1 MLSNN
6 MGKLT
11 GQIKHMSDVHG
22 GKNGG
27 RVYKYIGVSVKRDR
41 PNQDGKFNF
50 DYINLTIWQKGDDPE
65 TYFNH
70 IDYLKKDDM
79 VDVEYTVR
87 TSSYESNG
95 QQQFRMELV
104 LTDIRPLPIVTLGP
118 LKQSLVGID
127 NVDYS
132 KLGEAKG
139 MDFKAEPNQVVTQST
154 QQQQQVTVETESAPQ
169 PPQQQHNRAE
179 QKNVSIDMNATLS
192 TNQVQPTTPV
202 REEAKP
208 KANGGFRF
216 IPDN

>member
-70 IDYLKKDDM
+70 VDYLKKDDM

-132 KLGEAKG
+132 RLGEAKD
-139 MDFKAEPNQVVTQST
+139 MDFKAEPNQLSNQST
-154 QQQQQVTVETESAPQ
+154 QQQHVEAESK
-169 PPQQQHNRAE
+169 PQQNHAN

-192 TNQVQPTTPV
+192 TNQVQSSTPV
-202 REEAKP
+202 REEVKP
-208 KANGGFRF
+208 KASGGFRF
-216 IPDN
+216 VPDN